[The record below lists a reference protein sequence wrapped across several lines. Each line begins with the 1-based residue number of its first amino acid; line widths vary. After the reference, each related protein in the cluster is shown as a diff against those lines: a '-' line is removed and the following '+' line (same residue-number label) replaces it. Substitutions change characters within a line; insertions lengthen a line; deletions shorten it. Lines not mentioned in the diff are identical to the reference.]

1 VSHST
6 ARGRE
11 DGEQAWREL
20 FGDSAGHGRR
30 ADGARAM
37 LVEFIS
43 DQANHTDEKR
53 Q

>member
-1 VSHST
+1 M
-6 ARGRE
+6 
-11 DGEQAWREL
+11 

-43 DQANHTDEKR
+43 DQANHPDEKR
-53 Q
+53 QQVVDGPKHHERRQQLR